1 MAFGDRLKAAT
12 PHSSMDLLE
21 EKKKKEV
28 LKKLYRWPHIYT
40 LTLLYAFYV
49 LYWKVGFGLLSH

>member
-21 EKKKKEV
+21 EKKKKCF
-28 LKKLYRWPHIYT
+28 KKALSLAPHLHPHFIICF
-40 LTLLYAFYV
+40 LCALLESWF
-49 LYWKVGFGLLSH
+49 WST